1 MSALPQPLPL
11 EVLERS
17 GLRRGVERS
26 DAPTVWQLDA
36 FNGRWTE
43 ISGGRDSAALTMT
56 FRLVYEAQRAEEPV
70 AWISLRS
77 SSFFPPDV
85 ADGGIDV
92 TALAVIWV
100 DGALQAARVADHL
113 LRSGGFGLIV
123 LDLGQQARLPLRA
136 QTRLVGLSKKHAAA
150 LLCITEKESHEP
162 SIGSL
167 VSLRA
172 QARRSTADGLHR
184 CKAEVV
190 KDKRRGPGW
199 SHREV
204 CRGPDGLR

>member
-11 EVLERS
+11 EVLEQH
-17 GLRRGVERS
+17 GLRRGVERA
-26 DAPTVWQLDA
+26 DAPTAWQLGA
-36 FNGRWTE
+36 FYGRFAE

-56 FRLVYEAQRAEEPV
+56 FRLVYEAQRAGEPV
-70 AWISLRS
+70 AWINLRS

-85 ADGGIDV
+85 VDSGIDV
-92 TALAVIWV
+92 GSLAVIWV
-100 DGALQAARVADHL
+100 DGALKAARVADHL

-123 LDLGQQARLPLRA
+123 LDLGRHARLPLRA
-136 QTRLVGLSKKHAAA
+136 QTRLVGLAGKHAAA
-150 LLCITEKESHEP
+150 LLCLTEKESTDP

-167 VSLRA
+167 ISLRA
-172 QARRSTADGLHR
+172 QARRSASEGPYR
-184 CKAEVV
+184 CKAEIV

>member
-11 EVLERS
+11 EVFEER
-17 GLRRGVERS
+17 GLRRGVERPE
-26 DAPTVWQLDA
+26 APTAWQLEA
-36 FNGRWTE
+36 FEGRWSE
-43 ISGGRDSAALTMT
+43 ISGGRDTSALTMT
-56 FRLVYEAQRAEEPV
+56 FRLVYEAQRAGEPV
-70 AWISLRS
+70 AWVQLRT

-85 ADGGIDV
+85 ADSGVDLQ
-92 TALAVIWV
+92 ALAVVWV

-123 LDLGQQARLPLRA
+123 LDLGMQARLPLRA
-136 QTRLVGLSKKHAAA
+136 QTRLVGLAKKHATA
-150 LLCITEKESHEP
+150 LLCITEKEPAEP

-172 QARRSTADGLHR
+172 QARRSSSQGNFR
-184 CKAEVV
+184 CKAEIV